1 MVSRRVAWLGLQS
14 RDPMAGTIPT
24 PLPESPSPLD
34 RLLRAFGDVRPGEG
48 ARVLLMFANI
58 FALLVAYYII
68 KTVREPLILQAG
80 GAGMSGAE
88 LKTYAAAAQ
97 ALTLIAYVPLYGLVA
112 SRLPRLKLIVVV
124 VLFFVGC
131 VELFSFA
138 GRARLP
144 FVGFVFYVWVGIFS
158 LTMIAQFWSYANDIY
173 SRGDGERLF
182 PLIAIG
188 STAGAPIGAFVA
200 GRLFAA
206 RLSPYLMMQISAGL
220 LLVHLVLYLL
230 VARRPTAGG
239 SAPPSPG
246 APLEGRGGFSL
257 VARSRYLLLF
267 AGMLVVLNVVNTTGE
282 YILDTY
288 LQTKAAQVVAAAVAT
303 EPTLGPDAQRE
314 LAQSFI
320 GQFKGDYF
328 LGFNVLAVLLQAFAV
343 SRLVKAAGIAGAV
356 LALPLV
362 ALGSYG
368 FAGLGVGLAV
378 IRWAKTAEN
387 ATDYSVM
394 NTGRQMLWLS
404 TTREEKYKAKQ
415 AIDTFFVR
423 GGDMLAAAVVW
434 AGTHGLGLDATGFAR
449 VNLLLVALWIGFAL
463 ALLRDNRRLS
473 EPGRSITPS

>member
-1 MVSRRVAWLGLQS
+1 
-14 RDPMAGTIPT
+14 MASSGSVPQTG
-24 PLPESPSPLD
+24 SPSPLD
-34 RLLRAFGDVRPGEG
+34 RMLRVFGDVRAEEG
-48 ARVLLMFANI
+48 GRVLLMFLNI
-58 FALLVAYYII
+58 FSLLVAYYII
-68 KTVREPLILQAG
+68 KTVREPLILLAG
-80 GAGMSGAE
+80 GAGVSGPE

-97 ALTLIAYVPLYGLVA
+97 ALTLIAYVPLYGWVA
-112 SRLPRLKLIVVV
+112 SRLPRLKLIVAV
-124 VLFFVGC
+124 VLFFVAC
-131 VELFSFA
+131 IELFSFA
-138 GRARLP
+138 GRAKLP
-144 FVGFVFYVWVGIFS
+144 YVGFLFYVWVGIFS

-173 SRGDGERLF
+173 RRQDGERLF

-188 STAGAPIGAFVA
+188 STAGAPLGAFIA

-206 RLSPYLMMQISAGL
+206 QLSPYLMMQIAAGL
-220 LLVHLVLYLL
+220 LLVHLALYVL
-230 VARRPTAGG
+230 VSGRPEAAG
-239 SAPPSPG
+239 SAPVPAG

-257 VARSRYLLLF
+257 VLRSRYLLLF
-267 AGMLVVLNVVNTTGE
+267 AGMLVLLNIVNTTGE

-288 LQTKAAQVVAAAVAT
+288 LETRAAQVVAQAVA
-303 EPTLGPDAQRE
+303 EQPSLSAEAQQA
-314 LAQSFI
+314 LARSFI

-343 SRLVKAAGIAGAV
+343 SRLIKAAGIGGAV

-368 FAGLGVGLAV
+368 FAALGAGLAV

-404 TTREEKYKAKQ
+404 TSRQEKYKAKQ

-423 GGDMLAAAVVW
+423 GGDMLAAGVVW

-449 VNLLLVALWIGFAL
+449 VNLLLVTAWIGL
-463 ALLRDNRRLS
+463 AVVLLRENRRLN
-473 EPGRSITPS
+473 EPASAASAPEGAAAPA